1 MEKFITLAELLGAT
15 CPPYI
20 NQLFEEPTM
29 LTKINAY
36 LAHKGQTELTQQQYN
51 ALVSAVLHR
60 PVPEARNMLQLMS
73 SIVVKPSLDLPPNTH
88 MNDFRN
94 FLLDHDMNKEY
105 KRQLSQ
111 AHAEGV
117 IEVMV
122 ANLGVL

>member
-1 MEKFITLAELLGAT
+1 MTRPVTLGDLLQALT
-15 CPPYI
+15 PPYI

-36 LAHKGQTELTQQQYN
+36 LAHKGQTELTQQQYAN
-51 ALVSAVLHR
+51 LVRVIKSSL
-60 PVPEARNMLQLMS
+60 PVEARNILQLMS
-73 SIVVKPSLDLPPNTH
+73 SIVVTPLLDLPQGVCT
-88 MNDFRN
+88 NDFRN
-94 FLLDHDMNKEY
+94 FLLDQGLNRGH

-122 ANLGVL
+122 ANMDVL